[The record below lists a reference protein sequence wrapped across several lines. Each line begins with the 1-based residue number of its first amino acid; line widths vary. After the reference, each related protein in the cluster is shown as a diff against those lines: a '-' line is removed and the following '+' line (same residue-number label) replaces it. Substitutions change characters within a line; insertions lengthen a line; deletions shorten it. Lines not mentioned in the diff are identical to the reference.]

1 MFSSLSVG
9 GSGFRLASQSILRS
23 SKSLLSTPCSQQQ
36 QKLTTAIGRGRFDL
50 SSRSSLVSRTKTFN
64 NKKFFSTSGKEGA
77 KSAEKSGPGWWKDP
91 VWWGMA
97 GSIAAWGM
105 SGAAIYDSAL
115 QGPEVIS
122 LTMTPV
128 LMVYSGLFARWAWV
142 VKPRNLS
149 LMYCHIAN
157 VLAQTNQL
165 RRALEHKMNTGE
177 EEKVKEIMQQVGVLG
192 GVTAAV
198 VLGGPTARTALTN
211 ANLGIVSTIAAA
223 DAGPFTVHFWW
234 VLESNLVQ
242 TLSFLNFGFLRGS
255 SRIQPLERPSHLF
268 LVAHNNVSFS
278 QWLLKSSTTNQQGT
292 HVEGLHF
299 GCVHVGLESS
309 YRQNFFTTICRIDRN
324 GTFLYPIRSFGHP
337 HQLYLV
343 RCKCCTIPFEFL
355 AFWTQS
361 QGGLCGQRWCKAISL
376 ANFCA

>member
-77 KSAEKSGPGWWKDP
+77 KSVEKAAEKSGPGWWKDP

-177 EEKVKEIMQQVGVLG
+177 EEEVKEMMQQVGVLG
-192 GVTAAV
+192 GVTAAA

-223 DAGPFTVHFWW
+223 DAGPFTVHFW
-234 VLESNLVQ
+234 
-242 TLSFLNFGFLRGS
+242 
-255 SRIQPLERPSHLF
+255 
-268 LVAHNNVSFS
+268 
-278 QWLLKSSTTNQQGT
+278 
-292 HVEGLHF
+292 
-299 GCVHVGLESS
+299 
-309 YRQNFFTTICRIDRN
+309 
-324 GTFLYPIRSFGHP
+324 
-337 HQLYLV
+337 
-343 RCKCCTIPFEFL
+343 
-355 AFWTQS
+355 
-361 QGGLCGQRWCKAISL
+361 
-376 ANFCA
+376 